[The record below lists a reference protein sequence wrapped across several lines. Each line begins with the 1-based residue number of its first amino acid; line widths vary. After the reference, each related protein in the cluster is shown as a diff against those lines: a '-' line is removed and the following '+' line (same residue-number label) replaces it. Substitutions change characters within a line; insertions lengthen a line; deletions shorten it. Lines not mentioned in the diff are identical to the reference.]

1 MWSRELNWNKDD
13 WDYAIWTN
21 RTLSPT
27 LLDKGYFPPK
37 GTIHEIKVDGVTVC
51 AIVKRE
57 NKKIYEA
64 NAAMKS
70 MKFDEAEKLLKE
82 YIEYDPLEEEAYRT
96 LSFVK
101 LRQNDFE
108 GAIEWGGKSLDLVPE
123 SYFSHQYV
131 GVSYLQL
138 AQQKEAGATR
148 NALLDSANTRFESA
162 AQYKPNFSSSYD
174 GMGDV
179 ARMKGSNHEAL
190 RHYKKALEYAGN
202 NPQLF
207 YKTGNTYLALNDVN
221 NAANY
226 FNAAIQSAKNF
237 PQPYYGMYQVYRS
250 IGNDQEANKYLQ
262 MYQQLMG
269 M

>member
-1 MWSRELNWNKDD
+1 
-13 WDYAIWTN
+13 
-21 RTLSPT
+21 
-27 LLDKGYFPPK
+27 
-37 GTIHEIKVDGVTVC
+37 
-51 AIVKRE
+51 
-57 NKKIYEA
+57 
-64 NAAMKS
+64 
-70 MKFDEAEKLLKE
+70 
-82 YIEYDPLEEEAYRT
+82 
-96 LSFVK
+96 
-101 LRQNDFE
+101 
-108 GAIEWGGKSLDLVPE
+108 
-123 SYFSHQYV
+123 
-131 GVSYLQL
+131 
-138 AQQKEAGATR
+138 
-148 NALLDSANTRFESA
+148 
-162 AQYKPNFSSSYD
+162 
-174 GMGDV
+174 MGDV
-179 ARMKGSNHEAL
+179 ARMKGSNQEAL